1 VRRDRDSRPL
11 DDYGLEDEYDD
22 DDPNNPSHRDYD
34 LSESAPYEFD
44 SWTSGDRPW
53 FLRRWVLL
61 TVSLLVVLSLVFSLI
76 LPHLV

>member
-1 VRRDRDSRPL
+1 MRRDRDSRPL

-61 TVSLLVVLSLVFSLI
+61 AVSGILLMSLGLSMVVVGLV
-76 LPHLV
+76 